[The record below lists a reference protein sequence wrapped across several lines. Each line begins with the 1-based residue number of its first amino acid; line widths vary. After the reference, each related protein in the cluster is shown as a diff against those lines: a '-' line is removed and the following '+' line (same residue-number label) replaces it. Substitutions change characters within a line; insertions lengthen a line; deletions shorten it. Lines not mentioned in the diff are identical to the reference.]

1 MEKSYTQLELP
12 LYYPY
17 DLMNSNT
24 YYVTFKQ
31 NGYLISGKVIG
42 CNMTNRG
49 NAGGDFTVD
58 PGGSG
63 ANLFYADWNEIV
75 NIEEVHSETY

>member
-1 MEKSYTQLELP
+1 MEKLYTQLELP

-17 DLMNSNT
+17 DLVGSE

-31 NGYLISGKVIG
+31 NGYTISGKVVG
-42 CNMTNRG
+42 CNMLNRG
-49 NAGGDFTVD
+49 SAGGDFTVD

-75 NIEEVHSETY
+75 DIEEVHSETY